1 MTVFSTNL
9 VIYKFTDFE
18 QTFLLEDSQSN
29 SAKDLTGFTGTC
41 RMQRTLNLG
50 SLTAFTLS
58 FTNRKLGKVR
68 ISLTAAETALLQ
80 VTPHGKQFY
89 ELMLTDPDGNVERV
103 IEGIVIVKQPVT
115 WPSPPPETPFDPQV
129 P

>member
-1 MTVFSTNL
+1 MAVFNTNL
-9 VIYKFTDFE
+9 LIYKFTDFE

-50 SLTAFTLS
+50 ELTSLTVS
-58 FTNRKLGKVR
+58 FTNRALGKVR
-68 ISLTAAETALLQ
+68 ISLSNTQTALIAE
-80 VTPHGKQFY
+80 GKYFY
-89 ELMLTDPDGNVERV
+89 ELMLTDPDGVVERV
-103 IEGIVIVKQPVT
+103 IEGVVIVKHPVT
-115 WPSPPPETPFDPQV
+115 YPSDPPLTPFVPQV

>member
-1 MTVFSTNL
+1 MATFSTNL
-9 VIYKFTDFE
+9 VIYTHTDFE
-18 QTFLLEDSQSN
+18 QTFLLEDNLSN

-41 RMQRTLNLG
+41 KMQRTLNLG
-50 SLTAFTLS
+50 SLTAFNLS
-58 FTNRKLGKVR
+58 FPNRLGGKVR
-68 ISLTAAETALLQ
+68 IGLTAAQTANVEL
-80 VTPHGKQFY
+80 GKQFY

-115 WPSPPPETPFDPQV
+115 WPSPTPETPFDPQV

>member
-1 MTVFSTNL
+1 MAVFSTNL
-9 VIYKFTDFE
+9 LIYKFTDFE

-50 SLTAFTLS
+50 ELTALTVS
-58 FTNRKLGKVR
+58 FTNRALGKVR
-68 ISLTAAETALLQ
+68 ISLSNTQTALIAE
-80 VTPHGKQFY
+80 GKYFY
-89 ELMLTDPDGNVERV
+89 ELMLTDPDSVVERV
-103 IEGIVIVKQPVT
+103 IEGIVIVKHPVT
-115 WPSPPPETPFDPQV
+115 YPSDPPLTPFVPQV

>member
-1 MTVFSTNL
+1 MATFSTNL
-9 VIYKFTDFE
+9 VIYTHTDFE
-18 QTFLLEDSQSN
+18 QTFLLEDNQSN

-41 RMQRTLNLG
+41 KMQRTLNLG
-50 SLTAFTLS
+50 SLTQFNLS
-58 FTNRKLGKVR
+58 FPNRLGGKVR
-68 ISLTAAETALLQ
+68 IGLTAAQTANVEL
-80 VTPHGKQFY
+80 GKQFY

-115 WPSPPPETPFDPQV
+115 WPSPTPETPFDPQV